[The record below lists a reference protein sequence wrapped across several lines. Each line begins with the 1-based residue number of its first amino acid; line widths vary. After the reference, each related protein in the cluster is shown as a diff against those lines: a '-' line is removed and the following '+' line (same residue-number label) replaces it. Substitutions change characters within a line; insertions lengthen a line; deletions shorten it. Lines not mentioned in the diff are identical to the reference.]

1 MSNAKRFKNCD
12 IIRQPLARW
21 FHSPKSKIGEEERY
35 FAYADKMHG
44 TFGIWSGDFE
54 VDRVRWTG
62 GQITIY
68 KLEHPLAERKEVL
81 V

>member
-1 MSNAKRFKNCD
+1 LSNAKRFKNCD

-21 FHSPKSKIGEEERY
+21 FHSPKSKIGEEERC

-44 TFGIWSGDFE
+44 TLGILEWRLCS
-54 VDRVRWTG
+54 

-68 KLEHPLAERKEVL
+68 KLEQPLAERKEVL